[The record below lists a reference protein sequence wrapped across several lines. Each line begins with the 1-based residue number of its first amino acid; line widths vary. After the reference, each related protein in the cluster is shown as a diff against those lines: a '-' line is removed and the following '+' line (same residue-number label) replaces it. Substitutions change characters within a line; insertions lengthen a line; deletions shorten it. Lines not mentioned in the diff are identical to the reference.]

1 MVRLPYMTD
10 IPERLWNILT
20 AFLELEM
27 PVNFLAYP
35 HASAS
40 QLPAIKHLSL
50 EWYICLNLW
59 AI

>member
-1 MVRLPYMTD
+1 MTD